1 MPRREYLMSQIS
13 LGAIDV
19 EVVLKSIKHLH
30 LRVRPPTGRVC
41 ISAPRRTSLATIRS
55 FALSKL
61 QWIRQQQARMREQER
76 EVPRE
81 YVDEESHYV
90 WGKRH
95 VLAVLEW
102 EGAPAIELSHG
113 RLILRVR
120 PWTAL
125 EVKRALVGEWYR
137 AQLSAA
143 VPSLLARWQPLIGV
157 KVDRF
162 TVRQMTSR
170 WGSCN
175 YRTHTIRLSADLARK
190 PPECLEYVVVHEL
203 VHLLEPTHNAR
214 FAALMDRFLPNWRS
228 QRRVLN
234 RAPAREEA
242 RRVEVGLM
250 TEEGGASRLAQAA
263 AVAANCSASPSS
275 QCASRRR
282 TR

>member
-1 MPRREYLMSQIS
+1 MSQIN
-13 LGAIDV
+13 LGAIEVD
-19 EVVLKSIKHLH
+19 VVLKSIKHLY

-61 QWIRQQQARMREQER
+61 VWIRRQQARVREQELEAPLEYADR
-76 EVPRE
+76 EG
-81 YVDEESHYV
+81 HYV
-90 WGKRH
+90 WGRRCM
-95 VLAVLEW
+95 LSVLEW
-102 EGAPAIELSHG
+102 ERPPAVELDQD
-113 RLILRVR
+113 RLIVRVR
-120 PWTAL
+120 PWTAP

-137 AQLSAA
+137 SRLREA
-143 VPSLLARWQPLIGV
+143 VPPLLARWQPLIGV

-214 FAALMDRFLPNWRS
+214 FAALMDRFMPQWRS

-234 RAPAREEA
+234 R
-242 RRVEVGLM
+242 
-250 TEEGGASRLAQAA
+250 
-263 AVAANCSASPSS
+263 
-275 QCASRRR
+275 RR
-282 TR
+282 TAELPD